1 MENKIQTSEEE
12 EIFSLFGK
20 NMTLKEIIEDKENI
34 MLAIKEYN
42 RPDFYYVCSDEL
54 KKDYD
59 FVIFLLNH
67 IKNVTLDANGKIRK
81 FPIINVVTG
90 NPVIDSSLPDSLK
103 NYISSI
109 GEVNNLLQA
118 IISNVVNEENY
129 KKKRKQVFSI
139 ASDSIK
145 VLDSGFKLHE
155 YCNEICKL
163 ELKLALQRMED
174 FKIGVQK
181 RYGISLGLGFYYL
194 RCSYNHYDNLLE
206 TFAKA
211 FIEKIFSRED
221 LCIERELHKEFYSKE
236 HLMQYGVYNYLLNY
250 VARCDIA
257 LFEYLKMRKYLLKD
271 KAEMLVRYAENWDRY
286 ISREKAKRYRLVFEK
301 VREYI
306 SDSYFDE
313 TSLSEL
319 DIMAYVVR
327 ELGYPQSI
335 FCYDESGYIMTR
347 DVLRNLNYE
356 YIENQIKNSKI
367 FADRRMYRDIKRIFI
382 ETLDLG
388 FKVDNKLTNPT
399 FASARNN
406 LFSNEEPLQ
415 KCRIIVH
422 DFRSKQ

>member
-12 EIFSLFGK
+12 EIFNLFGK

-90 NPVIDSSLPDSLK
+90 NPEIDSSLPDNLK
-103 NYISSI
+103 NHISSI

-211 FIEKIFSRED
+211 FIEKIFLRED

-257 LFEYLKMRKYLLKD
+257 LFEYLKVRKYLLKD

-286 ISREKAKRYRLVFEK
+286 VSREKAKRYRLVFEK

-367 FADRRMYRDIKRIFI
+367 FADRRMYRDIKRIFM

-388 FKVDNKLTNPT
+388 FKVDNKFTNPT